1 MPSPIVNAT
10 LQAALLSSISNILAQ
25 IIDAYKGNRPFAFNI
40 VEFLRFVVLTFI
52 TAPPN
57 YHWQG
62 FLERTF
68 PAYAPSGGKPQYHEL
83 ADRDVEAVA
92 ESKTSV
98 DDGSYVYA
106 ASEDKDHKPK
116 LNWKNTMTKWF
127 IDCITMGAIMN
138 TVAFLV
144 LMGIMK
150 GQSSAQIGNNIRSET
165 IPIIVA
171 GYKVWPFASII
182 NFTLIPVERRIV
194 FLSAIGLCWGVYMS
208 LVAARV

>member
-10 LQAALLSSISNILAQ
+10 FQAAMLSSISNILAQ

-68 PAYAPSGGKPQYHEL
+68 PAYAPSGKNAYRATEL
-83 ADRDVEAVA
+83 ADRDVEAG
-92 ESKTSV
+92 EPK
-98 DDGSYVYA
+98 GSHDEGGYVYA
-106 ASEDKDHKPK
+106 EEKEKPK

-127 IDCITMGAIMN
+127 IDCITIGAIMN

-150 GQSSAQIGNNIRSET
+150 GQSGAQIGNNIRTET

-194 FLSAIGLCWGVYMS
+194 FLSAVGLCWGIYMS

>member
-10 LQAALLSSISNILAQ
+10 LQAALMSSISNMLAQ
-25 IIDAYKGNRPFAFNI
+25 IIDAYKGNRPFSFNI

-57 YHWQG
+57 YHWQA

-68 PAYAPSGGKPQYHEL
+68 PAYAPSGRPSYKATEL
-83 ADRDVEAVA
+83 VDRDVEAGD
-92 ESKTSV
+92 SKTSL
-98 DDGSYVYA
+98 DDGDYLYA
-106 ASEDKDHKPK
+106 ADEKDKPK

-127 IDCITMGAIMN
+127 IDCITVGAIIN

-194 FLSAIGLCWGVYMS
+194 FLSAIGLCWGIYMS

>member
-10 LQAALLSSISNILAQ
+10 LQAALLSSVSNILAQ

-68 PAYAPSGGKPQYHEL
+68 PAYAPSGKASYKATEL
-83 ADRDVEAVA
+83 ADRDVEAG

-98 DDGSYVYA
+98 DDAGYVYA
-106 ASEDKDHKPK
+106 ADENDKPK

-165 IPIIVA
+165 VPIIVA

>member
-68 PAYAPSGGKPQYHEL
+68 PAYAPSGKASYKATEL
-83 ADRDVEAVA
+83 ADRDVEAG
-92 ESKTSV
+92 ESKTSL
-98 DDGSYVYA
+98 DDGGYVYA
-106 ASEDKDHKPK
+106 DDEKDKPK

-144 LMGIMK
+144 LMGVMK

-194 FLSAIGLCWGVYMS
+194 FLSAIGLCWGIYMS